1 MTLRPRGVWK
11 SDYQH
16 VVKMKRST
24 SEISKD
30 TQDLHIQLLTPKGE
44 APTRSTSEAAGY
56 DLYSFEDIKVPSGTR
71 ILVSIDIAIQVP
83 PGTYG

>member
-1 MTLRPRGVWK
+1 
-11 SDYQH
+11 
-16 VVKMKRST
+16 MKHSIF
-24 SEISKD
+24 EVSKD
-30 TQDLHIQLLTPKGE
+30 TQDLQSQLLTPKGQV
-44 APTRSTSEAAGY
+44 PTCSTSEAAGY